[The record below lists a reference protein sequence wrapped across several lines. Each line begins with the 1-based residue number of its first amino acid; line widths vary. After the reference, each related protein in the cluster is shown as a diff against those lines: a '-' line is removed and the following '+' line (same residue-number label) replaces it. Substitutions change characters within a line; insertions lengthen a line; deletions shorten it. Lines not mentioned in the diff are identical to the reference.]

1 MSVVVARAVKQPL
14 VALWGSYLNR
24 LGKHPIQ
31 TKMATSFIAA
41 ALGDAIAQKFSSGG
55 DNADRR
61 FDWARMA
68 RLSTFNAG
76 MGCLGHF
83 YYGALDKSVGI
94 RAPRSP
100 STVVA
105 KVVIDQLIFSPICT
119 LLFYAFKVTS
129 EARPMHLKQELKQK
143 FLPTLYAGWSLWPA
157 AHLINFAFVPTQ
169 HRILYANVV
178 SVGGSFLLSRAAAG
192 DYSAAGKSSSMK
204 PSREVLLDVNVKID

>member
-1 MSVVVARAVKQPL
+1 
-14 VALWGSYLNR
+14 
-24 LGKHPIQ
+24 
-31 TKMATSFIAA
+31 
-41 ALGDAIAQKFSSGG
+41 
-55 DNADRR
+55 
-61 FDWARMA
+61 MA

-83 YYGALDKSVGI
+83 YYGALDKSVGA

-100 STVVA
+100 ATVVA

-129 EARPMHLKQELKQK
+129 EARPRELKQELTQK
-143 FLPTLYAGWSLWPA
+143 YVPTLYAGWSLWPA

-192 DYSAAGKSSSMK
+192 DYSSGKSGASTKSLSK
-204 PSREVLLDVNVKID
+204 AEGREVLLDVNVKID